1 MKTEIEVS
9 GKTLQLTRVFNAPR
23 PLVFA
28 WWTSAEKLEQWF
40 GCKGM
45 TSCHIEM
52 DFRVGGSFRQTMQ
65 IEGVGE
71 FSSSA
76 VYEEI
81 VEPERIVYVA
91 DFGMATTRVTV
102 EFFEQ
107 GSQTR
112 LVITHDGVP
121 GEPFVKNVSQGTVEA
136 LEKLDELL
144 SREVLTHQI

>member
-9 GKTLQLTRVFNAPR
+9 GNTLQLTRVFNAPR
-23 PLVFA
+23 PMVFA
-28 WWTSAEKLEQWF
+28 WWTSAEKLQQWF

-45 TSCHIEM
+45 TSCTIEM
-52 DFRVGGSFRQTMQ
+52 DFRIGGSFHQTMQ

-81 VEPERIVYVA
+81 VEPEKIVYLA
-91 DFGMATTRVTV
+91 DFGTATSRVTV
-102 EFFEQ
+102 DFFEQ
-107 GSQTR
+107 GNQTR
-112 LVITHDGVP
+112 LVITHEGLP

-136 LEKLDELL
+136 LEKLDELVSSEAL
-144 SREVLTHQI
+144 AHQI